1 MLCRRQVLV
10 RLERIAAIQPPW
22 VVHTPT
28 FNHPGRHVEKSVQ
41 RLDLDVQLL
50 GNATMAFAA
59 PGWVLER
66 GRIPRKSARTPER
79 RGLHPVF
86 CSNRLR
92 KNDLRSIA
100 ESVGRLNSEIATI
113 QSGVRP
119 SPTPSAGDRSCQKR
133 I

>member
-50 GNATMAFAA
+50 GNATLASTCRHCNIDPQRYFSQLLVNL
-59 PGWVLER
+59 PL
-66 GRIPRKSARTPER
+66 TPIS
-79 RGLHPVF
+79 HF
-86 CSNRLR
+86 
-92 KNDLRSIA
+92 
-100 ESVGRLNSEIATI
+100 
-113 QSGVRP
+113 
-119 SPTPSAGDRSCQKR
+119 
-133 I
+133 